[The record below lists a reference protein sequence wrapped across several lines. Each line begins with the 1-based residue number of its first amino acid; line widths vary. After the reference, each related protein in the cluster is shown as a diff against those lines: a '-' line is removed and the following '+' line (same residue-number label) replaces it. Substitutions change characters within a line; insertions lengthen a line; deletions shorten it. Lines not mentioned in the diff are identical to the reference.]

1 MNYIKIFEEFNNI
14 QIEAL
19 LNKLGKRLPKFGT
32 YKICFEFGKK
42 SIIKFFQ
49 IYDEEEIYNCIKQR
63 NLNLNTLP
71 KIYKVGVIKPKSEQ
85 WFQNIFSD
93 FINKIEFDINEN
105 IYFVIEEKLIINTKL
120 KILFKDLIMS
130 YHNHAYKKGYLR
142 TDVLE
147 ELQEAIYN
155 LNDENTLL
163 ENINI
168 GHKLEIYKKSIEEKN
183 NFLFNHLIKIYTNLL
198 NNDII
203 VSDSNPDNYG
213 INHNGNIVVFDL
225 ANQYDYLKVFNY
237 KLKNINEKDLNFI
250 F

>member
-1 MNYIKIFEEFNNI
+1 
-14 QIEAL
+14 
-19 LNKLGKRLPKFGT
+19 
-32 YKICFEFGKK
+32 
-42 SIIKFFQ
+42 
-49 IYDEEEIYNCIKQR
+49 
-63 NLNLNTLP
+63 
-71 KIYKVGVIKPKSEQ
+71 
-85 WFQNIFSD
+85 
-93 FINKIEFDINEN
+93 
-105 IYFVIEEKLIINTKL
+105 
-120 KILFKDLIMS
+120 MS

-225 ANQYDYLKVFNY
+225 ANQYDILKF
-237 KLKNINEKDLNFI
+237 LTIN
-250 F
+250 